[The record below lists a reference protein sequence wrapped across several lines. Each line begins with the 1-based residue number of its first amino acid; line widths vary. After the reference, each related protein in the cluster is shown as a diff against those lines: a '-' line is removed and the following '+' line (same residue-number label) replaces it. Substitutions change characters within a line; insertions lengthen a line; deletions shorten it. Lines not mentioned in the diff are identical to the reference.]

1 MNSTLSILELYNSQ
15 VDWYEKNRN
24 PKLMEK
30 KYLDHVINLIP
41 KNGSILD
48 VGCGIGIPIGK
59 YFSDQGFKITGVDG
73 AEKMILRARALNPN
87 IPFITADMRTL
98 NLSEKFDALL
108 AWNSFFHLTQDEQR
122 LMFSIFKN
130 HLKPGGVLLFTSGPY
145 ESIAIGEM
153 NGHELFHS
161 SLSSEEYR
169 KILSENHFAVI
180 EHNVE
185 DPECGR
191 HTVWLAKLN

>member
-30 KYLDHVINLIP
+30 KYLDHVINLIST
-41 KNGSILD
+41 NGSVLD
-48 VGCGIGIPIGK
+48 LGCGIGAPIAQ
-59 YFSDQGFKITGVDG
+59 YFFTQGFKVTGVDG
-73 AEKMILRARALNPN
+73 AENMILRARALNPN

-98 NLSEKFDALL
+98 NLSKKFDALL

-130 HLKPGGVLLFTSGPY
+130 HLFL
-145 ESIAIGEM
+145 
-153 NGHELFHS
+153 
-161 SLSSEEYR
+161 
-169 KILSENHFAVI
+169 EN
-180 EHNVE
+180 
-185 DPECGR
+185 
-191 HTVWLAKLN
+191 